1 MKRLQI
7 RQLQF
12 EGLDF
17 FNCFEF
23 QLIDMTDNAII
34 LKDSIDDVGQG
45 IEEATKQIHQ
55 ILRRRGYI
63 Q

>member
-23 QLIDMTDNAII
+23 QLIDMTDNVII